1 MGVKG
6 LFRFL
11 KQFEKS
17 VSIPEYVSNKSVG
30 IDIFWFI
37 HQSKGDLFVFYS
49 NLLPI
54 INNAKEVH
62 CVFDGAPSEEKK
74 QLLEENAKKR
84 EEIYRSIYQIEKC
97 IRYPFNRLSKEDR
110 YYIYQ
115 YVNQLKRQ
123 VWQPSP
129 EYINQ
134 IKNWLTMKGC
144 IIHQARYEADD
155 ILSELEKTNTISL
168 IITNDSDLFVLGASK
183 VLRPYSPLNGGI
195 FIRQHICEKIQFTEE
210 QWASF
215 MYLCKFMKNPDILL
229 AYSYISVYKDLDYV
243 CQKYDNIHRT
253 YLV

>member
-17 VSIPEYVSNKSVG
+17 VHIPQYISNKSVG

-37 HQSKGDLFVFYS
+37 HQSKGDIFIFQK
-49 NLLPI
+49 NILPI
-54 INNAKEVH
+54 LNNAIEVH

-74 QLLEENAKKR
+74 QILEENARKR
-84 EEIYRSIYQIEKC
+84 QETYKSIDQIEQFM
-97 IRYPFNRLSKEDR
+97 RYPFNRLSKEDR

-123 VWQPSP
+123 IWQPSP

-134 IKNWLTMKGC
+134 IKQWLYTKGC
-144 IIHQARYEADD
+144 IIHQAIYEADD
-155 ILSELEKTNTISL
+155 LLFNLEKDRIISI
-168 IITNDSDLFVLGASK
+168 IITNDSDLFILGASK
-183 VLRPYSPLNGGI
+183 VLRPYSPVSGGM
-195 FIRQHICEKIQFTEE
+195 FVKDSICRKIKFTED
-210 QWASF
+210 QWANF

-243 CQKYDNIHRT
+243 CQKYDNIHRKC
-253 YLV
+253 LV